1 MESFGARLAELRR
14 QHNLTQNDIADRLN
28 ISAQAVSK
36 WENDL
41 TSPDIDTL
49 LKLADI
55 FNIST
60 DELLGKNKIE
70 PVYLPT
76 EQRKDINQLVFR
88 IIVDS
93 VDGDRV
99 RINLPM
105 AAVKIFVNNDSVKI
119 FSGNKA
125 LENIDFNQI
134 FALVEQGV
142 IGELVSVDS
151 ADGDHVRILVESI

>member
-60 DELLGKNKIE
+60 DELLGNNKIE

-105 AAVKIFVNNDSVKI
+105 AAVKIFVNNDSVKV

>member
-76 EQRKDINQLVFR
+76 EQRKD
-88 IIVDS
+88 
-93 VDGDRV
+93 
-99 RINLPM
+99 
-105 AAVKIFVNNDSVKI
+105 
-119 FSGNKA
+119 
-125 LENIDFNQI
+125 
-134 FALVEQGV
+134 
-142 IGELVSVDS
+142 
-151 ADGDHVRILVESI
+151 

>member
-1 MESFGARLAELRR
+1 MESFGTRLADLRR
-14 QHNLTQNDIADRLN
+14 EHNLTQNDIADRLN

-49 LKLADI
+49 LKLSDI
-55 FNIST
+55 FNIT
-60 DELLGKNKIE
+60 VDELLGKKKQE
-70 PVYLPT
+70 PIYLPT
-76 EQRKDINQLVFR
+76 EERKDINKMVLR
-88 IIVDS
+88 ITVDS
-93 VDGDRV
+93 NEGDKVRV
-99 RINLPM
+99 NLPM
-105 AAVKIFVNNDSVKI
+105 AAVKIFLNNDSVKL

-134 FALVEQGV
+134 YTLVEQDI

-151 ADGDHVRILVESI
+151 ADGEHVRITVE

>member
-1 MESFGARLAELRR
+1 MESFGTRLADLRR
-14 QHNLTQNDIADRLN
+14 EHNLTQNDIADRLN

-49 LKLADI
+49 LKLSDI
-55 FNIST
+55 FNIT
-60 DELLGKNKIE
+60 VDELLGKKKQE
-70 PVYLPT
+70 PVYVPT
-76 EQRKDINQLVFR
+76 EERKDINKMVLR
-88 IIVDS
+88 ITVDS
-93 VDGDRV
+93 NEGDKVRV
-99 RINLPM
+99 NLPM
-105 AAVKIFVNNDSVKI
+105 AAVKIFLNNDSVKL

-134 FALVEQGV
+134 YTLVEQGI

-151 ADGDHVRILVESI
+151 ADGEHVRITVE